1 MWTRHDAIRRG
12 VAPRS
17 SARYAELCS
26 APEVGALAV
35 ARSIP
40 ALALVVPS
48 RSRAVLAG
56 IAPQPSADATS
67 SFRARVPENKSAA
80 LAGLTRTG
88 TATKHQSLIND

>member
-40 ALALVVPS
+40 ALALVALAKPRRVGWDCAPAE
-48 RSRAVLAG
+48 RRRHKQLSRAG
-56 IAPQPSADATS
+56 SG
-67 SFRARVPENKSAA
+67 E
-80 LAGLTRTG
+80 
-88 TATKHQSLIND
+88 

>member
-1 MWTRHDAIRRG
+1 MGAFLWAEGPEWAESR
-12 VAPRS
+12 VLFQRS
-17 SARYAELCS
+17 LWS
-26 APEVGALAV
+26 
-35 ARSIP
+35 
-40 ALALVVPS
+40 PS